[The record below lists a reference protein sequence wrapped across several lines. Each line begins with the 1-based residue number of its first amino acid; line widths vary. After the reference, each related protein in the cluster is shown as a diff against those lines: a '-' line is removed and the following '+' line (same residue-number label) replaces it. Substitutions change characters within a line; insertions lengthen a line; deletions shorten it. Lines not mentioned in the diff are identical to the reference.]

1 MTRRRKQTRQPDPV
15 QDPLID
21 ADRAAEAAAQAYER
35 AADRIEAAFER
46 AARTGQASLARMVD
60 SMLADLARLAA
71 ERLIEDPL
79 SRAFERLGRRLGRGD

>member
-1 MTRRRKQTRQPDPV
+1 MTRRRKPARREEPE
-15 QDPLID
+15 ID
-21 ADRAAEAAAQAYER
+21 AERVAEAAAQAYER

-46 AARTGQASLARMVD
+46 AARSGQASIARMVD
-60 SMLADLARLAA
+60 AMLADLARLAA